1 MIILLILLIGILL
14 LIGAGYQDLQ
24 QRKAPFM
31 YFVPTLIGFGLS
43 PFLGAVGLIGS
54 IALYTFWND
63 DWNLKFGL
71 ADALLILTAF
81 ICLLDSTTYIFVLA
95 TTGLTLFLDLILQ
108 KENKDIPLVWLAV
121 KNMLIVF
128 FIYATALTIKRVILI
143 G

>member
-43 PFLGAVGLIGS
+43 PFLGAVGLVGS

-95 TTGLTLFLDLILQ
+95 TTGLTLFLDLLQ
-108 KENKDIPLVWLAV
+108 KENKDIPLVWVAV
-121 KNMLIVF
+121 KNMLIIF
-128 FIYATALTIKRVILI
+128 FMYAIALTIKMVIV
-143 G
+143 

>member
-1 MIILLILLIGILL
+1 MITLLILTMGILL

-95 TTGLTLFLDLILQ
+95 TTGLTLFLDLIQ
-108 KENKDIPLVWLAV
+108 KENKDIPLVWVAV

-128 FIYATALTIKRVILI
+128 FIYATALTIKMVIV
-143 G
+143 

>member
-1 MIILLILLIGILL
+1 MITLLILTMGILL

-54 IALYTFWND
+54 IALYTFWKE

-95 TTGLTLFLDLILQ
+95 TTGLTLFLDLIQ
-108 KENKDIPLVWLAV
+108 KENKDIPLVWVAV
-121 KNMLIVF
+121 KNMLIIF
-128 FIYATALTIKRVILI
+128 FMYAIALTIKMVIV
-143 G
+143 

>member
-54 IALYTFWND
+54 ITLYTFWND

-95 TTGLTLFLDLILQ
+95 TTGLTLFLDLIQ
-108 KENKDIPLVWLAV
+108 KENQDIPLVWVAV

-128 FIYATALTIKRVILI
+128 FIYAIALTIKMVIV
-143 G
+143 

>member
-1 MIILLILLIGILL
+1 MITLLILLTGILL

-54 IALYTFWND
+54 IALYTFWKD

-81 ICLLDSTTYIFVLA
+81 ICLLDSTTYIFVIV
-95 TTGLTLFLDLILQ
+95 TTGLTLFLDLIQ
-108 KENKDIPLVWLAV
+108 KENKDIPLVWVAV

-128 FIYATALTIKRVILI
+128 FIYTIALTIKMVIA
-143 G
+143 

>member
-1 MIILLILLIGILL
+1 MITLLILTMGILL

-24 QRKAPFM
+24 KRKAPFM

-43 PFLGAVGLIGS
+43 PFLGAIGF
-54 IALYTFWND
+54 IGTITLYIFWKN

-95 TTGLTLFLDLILQ
+95 TTGLTLFLDLIQ
-108 KENKDIPLVWLAV
+108 KENKDIPLVWVAV

-128 FIYATALTIKRVILI
+128 FIYATALTIKMVIV
-143 G
+143 

>member
-14 LIGAGYQDLQ
+14 LIGAGYQDLR

-43 PFLGAVGLIGS
+43 PFLGAFGLIGS
-54 IALYTFWND
+54 IALYTFWKD

-95 TTGLTLFLDLILQ
+95 TTGLTLFLDLIQ
-108 KENKDIPLVWLAV
+108 KENKDIPLVWVAV

-128 FIYATALTIKRVILI
+128 FIYATALSIKMVIA
-143 G
+143 

>member
-1 MIILLILLIGILL
+1 MITLLILTMGILL

-43 PFLGAVGLIGS
+43 PFLGAIGF
-54 IALYTFWND
+54 IGTITLYTFWKN

-95 TTGLTLFLDLILQ
+95 TTGLTLFLDLIQ
-108 KENKDIPLVWLAV
+108 KENKDIPLVWVAV

-128 FIYATALTIKRVILI
+128 FIYATALTIKMVIV
-143 G
+143 

>member
-1 MIILLILLIGILL
+1 MITLLILLIGILL

-54 IALYTFWND
+54 IALYTFWKEE
-63 DWNLKFGL
+63 WNLKFGL

-95 TTGLTLFLDLILQ
+95 TTGLTLFLDLIQ
-108 KENKDIPLVWLAV
+108 KENKDIPLVWVAV

-128 FIYATALTIKRVILI
+128 FIYAIALIIKMVIA
-143 G
+143 

>member
-1 MIILLILLIGILL
+1 MITLLILLTGILL

-54 IALYTFWND
+54 IALYTFWKD

-81 ICLLDSTTYIFVLA
+81 ICLLDSTTYIFVIV
-95 TTGLTLFLDLILQ
+95 TTGLTLFLDLIQ
-108 KENKDIPLVWLAV
+108 KENKDIPLVWVAV

-128 FIYATALTIKRVILI
+128 FIYAIALTIKMVIA
-143 G
+143 

>member
-1 MIILLILLIGILL
+1 MITLLILLMGILL

-54 IALYTFWND
+54 IALYTFWQD
-63 DWNLKFGL
+63 DFNLKFGL

-81 ICLLDSTTYIFVLA
+81 ICILDSTTYIFVLA
-95 TTGLTLFLDLILQ
+95 TTGLTLFFDLLQ
-108 KENKDIPLVWLAV
+108 KENKDIPLVWVAV

-128 FIYATALTIKRVILI
+128 FIYAIALTIKMVIA
-143 G
+143 

>member
-1 MIILLILLIGILL
+1 MITLLILTMGILL

-31 YFVPTLIGFGLS
+31 YFAPSLIGFGLN
-43 PFLGAVGLIGS
+43 PFLGAVGLIGT
-54 IALYTFWND
+54 ITLYIFWND

-95 TTGLTLFLDLILQ
+95 TTGLTLFLDLLQ
-108 KENKDIPLVWLAV
+108 KENKDIPLVWVAV
-121 KNMLIVF
+121 KNMLIIF
-128 FIYATALTIKRVILI
+128 FTYAIALTIKMVIV
-143 G
+143 